1 MKYDGGYLD
10 AHTRWVKMD
19 GRNKMCQHYT
29 HRITVRSYREI
40 GKLYYHIV
48 KNFENFSSNLYES
61 SLYESLP
68 PPTILYQRETHGRA
82 NFYLNEEELVKLII
96 GYEA

>member
-29 HRITVRSYREI
+29 HRITVRSFREI
-40 GKLYYHIV
+40 GKLHYYIV
-48 KNFENFSSNLYES
+48 NNFENCSSNLYES
-61 SLYESLP
+61 SP
-68 PPTILYQRETHGRA
+68 PMILYQRESHGRA
-82 NFYLNEEELVKLII
+82 NFYLNEDDLVKLII
-96 GYEA
+96 GYVE

>member
-29 HRITVRSYREI
+29 HRITVRSFREI
-40 GKLYYHIV
+40 GKLYNYLV
-48 KNFENFSSNLYES
+48 NNFDNYNTTWYQ
-61 SLYESLP
+61 SLP
-68 PPTILYQRETHGRA
+68 PPTIFMQREAHGRA
-82 NFYLNEEELVKLII
+82 NVYLNEEDLVKLIM
-96 GYEA
+96 GYVE